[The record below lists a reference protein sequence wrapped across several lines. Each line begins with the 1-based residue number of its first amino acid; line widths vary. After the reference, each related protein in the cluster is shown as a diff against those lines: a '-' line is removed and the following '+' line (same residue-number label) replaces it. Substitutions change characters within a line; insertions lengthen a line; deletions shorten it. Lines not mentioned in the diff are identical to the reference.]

1 MTFTL
6 FMMNCLL
13 ADSRT
18 DGGPEAAGGV
28 GLVLP
33 PGFKMLLKL
42 SFLSDVG
49 DSCWLLAPDSGICG
63 SPEETES
70 WVVMVSCSLSPA
82 RLAALDTVNWTRS
95 FSCSVSLTSSR
106 LSLLTLFSS
115 STQVPESSVSQRSS
129 LSVLVSSTAASSM
142 IFSGSGP
149 AVMRLALVETPDLSD
164 NNISASGWGSVS
176 SGELP

>member
-1 MTFTL
+1 M
-6 FMMNCLL
+6 
-13 ADSRT
+13 
-18 DGGPEAAGGV
+18 
-28 GLVLP
+28 
-33 PGFKMLLKL
+33 
-42 SFLSDVG
+42 
-49 DSCWLLAPDSGICG
+49 
-63 SPEETES
+63 
-70 WVVMVSCSLSPA
+70 VMVSCSLSPA

-149 AVMRLALVETPDLSD
+149 AVMRLALAEPPDLSD